1 MGKPNVALWAG
12 MSILIFVV
20 IDMVS
25 DGDANL
31 FRALVEQIKLF
42 VGI

>member
-1 MGKPNVALWAG
+1 MGKQNIALWVG

-20 IDMVS
+20 IDMVA

-31 FRALVEQIKLF
+31 FRALVVQIKLF